1 MVAAVT
7 GSFLREVPGTTISHQ
22 DVIFWIGIALMLA
35 GIAIRATAILTLRRF
50 FTVRVMI
57 QEGHQLVEHGVYS
70 MVRHPSYSGALVS
83 FVGLGLAFGNWLSL
97 IVIAGAALAAFSYR
111 IHVEEQALLA
121 HFGDRY
127 RQYAAHTRR
136 LIPGIY

>member
-1 MVAAVT
+1 
-7 GSFLREVPGTTISHQ
+7 
-22 DVIFWIGIALMLA
+22 MLA
-35 GIAIRATAILTLRRF
+35 GIAIRATAILTLQRF

-136 LIPGIY
+136 LIP